1 MLSKFG
7 VLVADAG
14 KFTFGVLKGELLGAE
29 VLATDIDQLLGV
41 GDSGESSIVLVI
53 KLLNL
58 ILLVGCF
65 MGLCFVGILKVA
77 DLTEHL
83 STLNLNGLDFTLK
96 IGLITAL
103 VGALV
108 ALGHSVFSKASSLK
122 VLLIKQALG
131 SCAFVIQTQIQLG
144 PKSIR

>member
-1 MLSKFG
+1 
-7 VLVADAG
+7 VAD
-14 KFTFGVLKGELLGAE
+14 F
-29 VLATDIDQLLGV
+29 
-41 GDSGESSIVLVI
+41 
-53 KLLNL
+53 
-58 ILLVGCF
+58 
-65 MGLCFVGILKVA
+65 
-77 DLTEHL
+77 TEHL
-83 STLNLNGLDFTLK
+83 STLNLNGLNFTLK

-131 SCAFVIQTQIQLG
+131 SCAFVIQTQIQFG